1 MPLLRLIP
9 WPRVRR
15 PYASANKPANSPRCP
30 PKRRSVSMLA
40 ASVRFL
46 VHALKRL
53 TTKLPK
59 MRAVG
64 QSRFPGM
71 PKRARRPSPADPSR
85 ARRAV
90 RIRPCS
96 SATHAPNARAKEQ
109 WQPLRPRPKAQGT
122 NPHISCIL
130 VSPSAFFLPVTPRPH
145 VPGRSSRL
153 VFVCRGSVRRPR
165 FVLSAVNN
173 EL

>member
-1 MPLLRLIP
+1 VPLLRLIP

-30 PKRRSVSMLA
+30 PNRRSVSMLA

-71 PKRARRPSPADPSR
+71 PKRAHRPSPADPSR

-90 RIRPCS
+90 RIRPRS

-122 NPHISCIL
+122 RHKSPYIL
-130 VSPSAFFLPVTPRPH
+130 HPSFSVYLFLACHAPPTRARSQLPARLRLPRICPATSFRAVSS
-145 VPGRSSRL
+145 
-153 VFVCRGSVRRPR
+153 
-165 FVLSAVNN
+165 
-173 EL
+173 E